1 MTLLNTDY
9 RKCLE
14 ASERVSW
21 NVTSVVPTE
30 ARMDFSR
37 PFMPQAMFL
46 AQQLDA
52 LSAHEKLKLNQIF
65 GRAYA
70 YLFYFVEA
78 YIVPATMSH
87 AQAEMY
93 GDEIALRALLRFTE
107 EEVKHQQLFLRFGE
121 LFDRDFGSVCEL
133 TDSPQEVASYILS
146 KSPMAVLLMTL
157 HLEIIT
163 QAHFVDA
170 MKDNSDLEPL
180 FVSMFRHH
188 WLEEAQHAKLDAL
201 ELEKIVKD
209 ATPEQIA
216 QAESEYIELLG
227 AVAGLLER
235 QAVLDIKSLE
245 RALGQS
251 LQDEVREQ
259 AKHAQ
264 TRSYHR
270 AFLWYG
276 LTNAQF
282 LEYLGDRFPTLRAQA
297 AELAERFGKGGL

>member
-46 AQQLDA
+46 AQPLDA

-209 ATPEQIA
+209 ATPAQIA
-216 QAESEYIELLG
+216 LAESEYTELLG

-282 LEYLGDRFPTLRAQA
+282 LEYLSDRFPTLRAQA
-297 AELAERFGKGGL
+297 ADLAERYGKGGL

>member
-282 LEYLGDRFPTLRAQA
+282 LEYLSDRFPTLRAKA
-297 AELAERFGKGGL
+297 TDLAERFGKGGL

>member
-245 RALGQS
+245 RALGES

-282 LEYLGDRFPTLRAQA
+282 LEYLSDRFPTLRAKA
-297 AELAERFGKGGL
+297 TDLAERFGKGGL